1 MTEAIFDQKQY
12 DLRKIIEDKN
22 YLNIRKRV
30 EIKVIYL
37 LITYLKE
44 KDMSDDLFQVCIDA
58 ITLNVDKYLTGTEQ
72 QLDVCNKFVIILK

>member
-1 MTEAIFDQKQY
+1 
-12 DLRKIIEDKN
+12 
-22 YLNIRKRV
+22 LNIRKRV